1 MTRLPRALL
10 PVLVGVLAFVAFLPA
25 LDGEFLD
32 WDDDRNFLWNTGYRG
47 LGLRE
52 LQWMFTATWMGHY
65 IPITWL
71 SFGLNHAL
79 GGMEPWGY
87 HLGNLLLHAAN
98 TALVFFVARRLLA
111 VAAIAPASHGNPER
125 ESGGDQTR
133 GRKAARP
140 SAWPP
145 PPPPCCGPF
154 TPFAW
159 SRSRGSRSGETCSAA
174 SSICSRCSP
183 TFGGRPGSAPSPGDG
198 SRHLSRPSRR
208 PSARKP
214 SR

>member
-32 WDDDRNFLWNTGYRG
+32 WDDDRNFLWTTGYRG

-71 SFGLNHAL
+71 TFGLNHAL

-98 TALVFFVARRLLA
+98 TTLFFFVARRLLA
-111 VAAIAPASHGNPER
+111 VAATGRRRNRRPGRRHRRPAVGPSPFGRSRRVDHGASRPALR
-125 ESGGDQTR
+125 LLLPAR
-133 GRKAARP
+133 GARLPPGRPRSTP
-140 SAWPP
+140 SA
-145 PPPPCCGPF
+145 
-154 TPFAW
+154 
-159 SRSRGSRSGETCSAA
+159 
-174 SSICSRCSP
+174 
-183 TFGGRPGSAPSPGDG
+183 GDG